1 MQKFFARIFFTP
13 RFLEFTTRA
22 VLCYRMLSLA
32 ALKASN
38 VKGTM
43 EALLLC
49 IRGRPKFLHY
59 VSTVGVFAPLPGE
72 VITEL
77 VPPDPHR

>member
-1 MQKFFARIFFTP
+1 
-13 RFLEFTTRA
+13 
-22 VLCYRMLSLA
+22 MLMNLFLA

-38 VKGTM
+38 VNGTM

-49 IRGRPKFLHY
+49 VRGKPKFLHY
-59 VSTVGVFAPLPGE
+59 VSTVGVFAPLSGE

-77 VPPDPHR
+77 VSPDPHR